1 MPGPGGGSRGG
12 GFGGGS
18 RGGGFGGGGGGYRGG
33 GFHGGPRGPRFY
45 GGGCLSGLFG
55 MLLAPI
61 VILLVVAIV
70 TFSIIGDAISNVA
83 SGGII
88 SYDEA
93 VFQSYA
99 VSQYQKEFASSTQYE
114 SNLLIVFLTNE
125 EMDGYYCIA
134 WVGDNIRNDVNL
146 LFGDESTAFGRAVQ
160 SSVNS
165 DYYKYSLDSNLA
177 SAMATMKEEIQSMG
191 LVTSFKNGKTSD
203 TTYTSHVTNYSNV
216 SLTAQTVN
224 EELEAFTAATEIPVV
239 IVVDTME
246 NVFGKTLP
254 TSTIVTLIVLAILAI
269 VAVCMIVRAVRRRKE
284 YENDNGNDN
293 GGNNGYGNNRGFDD
307 RSRW

>member
-1 MPGPGGGSRGG
+1 M
-12 GFGGGS
+12 
-18 RGGGFGGGGGGYRGG
+18 
-33 GFHGGPRGPRFY
+33 
-45 GGGCLSGLFG
+45 SGLLG

-61 VILLVVAIV
+61 AILLVVVILM
-70 TFSIIGDAISNVA
+70 FSIVGSAVSNVA

-88 SYDEA
+88 SYDER
-93 VFQSYA
+93 VFQDYA
-99 VSQYQKEFASSTQYE
+99 DGQYRKEFGSSSEYD

-134 WVGDNIRNDVNL
+134 WVGDNIRNDINQ
-146 LFGDESTAFGRAVQ
+146 LFGDESTAFGRAMQ
-160 SSVNS
+160 NSVNT
-165 DYYKYSLDSNLA
+165 DYYAYSLDSNLA
-177 SAMATMKEEIQSMG
+177 QVMATMKEQIQRME
-191 LVTSFKNGKTSD
+191 LLTSFQAGKTAD

-224 EELEAFTAATEIPVV
+224 EELEAFTEATQIPVV

-269 VAVCMIVRAVRRRKE
+269 VAVYMIVRAVRRRKE
-284 YENDNGNDN
+284 YENGGGDDSNNSYRGSSDFDN
-293 GGNNGYGNNRGFDD
+293 